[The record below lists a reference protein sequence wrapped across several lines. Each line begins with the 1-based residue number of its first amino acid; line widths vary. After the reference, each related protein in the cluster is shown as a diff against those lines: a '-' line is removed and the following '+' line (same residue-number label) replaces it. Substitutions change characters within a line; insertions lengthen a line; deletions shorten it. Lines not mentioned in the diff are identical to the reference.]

1 MDTDFPGIIAIM
13 LPDGRIMARAV
24 NRDGN
29 FTEVTSVSVVG
40 PDMNEEIPEYKMR
53 TAQTFGKGTTEKLS
67 SLSIGFVGVSGTGIP
82 VVEQLHRLSVG
93 E

>member
-1 MDTDFPGIIAIM
+1 MVALWKERLMGM
-13 LPDGRIMARAV
+13 
-24 NRDGN
+24 
-29 FTEVTSVSVVG
+29 ETSLKLRPSASG
-40 PDMNEEIPEYKMR
+40 PDIKVWDANILLNEEIPEYKMR

-67 SLSIGFVGVSGTGIP
+67 SLSIGVVGVSGTGIP